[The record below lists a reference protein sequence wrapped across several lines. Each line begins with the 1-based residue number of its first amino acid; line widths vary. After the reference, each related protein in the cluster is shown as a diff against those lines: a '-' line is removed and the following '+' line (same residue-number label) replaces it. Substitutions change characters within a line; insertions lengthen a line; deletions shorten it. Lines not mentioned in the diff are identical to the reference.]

1 MESEDENISTL
12 LCMGFPDIAEIKRA
26 LRLAKNDLNEA
37 VAILTNEQPL
47 SSYGT
52 MPDLSLDV
60 DMKYTSPTEETPS
73 DGTGEGNMEFPVTNL
88 YELDSRVFQDNW
100 SIPYKR
106 DESLGKCLVAATKL
120 AAEGL
125 LEQDEHCKK
134 FIERVMPEAFRKLL
148 TSHATHR
155 WQTEIQEG
163 ILLMCELYIDL
174 LTTRLQYD
182 PVPCT
187 MLNTLSLIFDTKND
201 WNHKNKDQTPRGRW
215 QEGATQSK
223 IEYAKAPESQN
234 TYAREQYGWLCDLVN
249 QYGDKKGFQLIEE
262 KFEKNDSLTA
272 RAMAALLQ
280 PLANCA
286 NLLVADTAQLTLS
299 TCMEFAFKFVENLG
313 ESELKSKDINY
324 ISDLCYSLKV
334 LCCNFWPQH
343 AADCDKARLEIIN
356 RMLRTPHFNCR
367 MNGLKE
373 VSRLIEEAEKA
384 RSKHCISQD
393 AVLEWMSLNKVLS
406 VALEGNIDQ
415 VQYTD
420 RIKAIVEFL
429 GPRLSA
435 EELTNIWNLGE
446 GENSHVQDNVYGIIA
461 AAASKFS
468 LAQFELLNKLIK
480 GKWTESNDRIREKLL
495 QLIGQIGKEA
505 VNSKQVKPV
514 QAILQ
519 LLWEMAHI
527 PEIPKHLVERAF
539 AEHLA
544 TINEMTLNK
553 DAIRRQYVLNCVDDI
568 KRTTHCVLPAVK
580 QLYAICKSYSGKGMS
595 MYNKANKATLG
606 ELNKQHEIVKLLS
619 TSLNKSHAKGVEVT
633 KKLGLPLKPDSMVDG
648 RYTHKEYVD
657 AHLELMMFLLKEG
670 DLYLSWSRCKEL
682 WETLVDNTNSIQ
694 MDHDSIFVWFTKC
707 LTDLE
712 PETQKDLFN
721 QKLLSLTPS
730 STTQKSFSCIKAYFE
745 SVNVFD
751 QRLKKSPSPSYV
763 VERTELVGMSYFW
776 DILTETPKE
785 EIANLAIDM
794 VLNMS
799 YLHVT
804 ARLKKEPGNLH
815 DKFIKNCYT
824 RLENVC
830 QKSENSHDAVLEGC
844 ELETSCSEVKNS
856 LSVNSPISSAV
867 ASTTKTLTSISVS
880 KVMGLSLPNKGLK
893 LQKIRR
899 LLLLA
904 EKYIL
909 SIEVLFDGKRTI
921 LPHAASFFGRPL
933 NIRVK
938 AESPKKDEF
947 ELNSHTNESV
957 GDVKSRIAERLKL
970 DIAKLSIVSV
980 ETSGDEEEVTLED
993 GKGPDGRLVYQ
1004 VGNSEGQKWIVKASG
1019 NSSSSST
1026 AVVVYDAEG
1035 SASNSVS
1042 GGASTSSAGASNSFS
1057 QDKMSSGR
1065 QAFELEQE
1073 RSLPGVI
1080 MAEEG
1085 KIFSILYQL
1094 AEMDDSATIAGI
1106 RRLIHLIPT
1115 DSDISDNLD
1124 SVGYTSPPAAA
1135 DASPKMSPRINKKM
1149 RLPKSED
1156 TLEKSFDASA
1166 PGMCPFRVLYNLEV
1180 LSSRIMPNNSII
1192 SSNANR
1198 FGEDFVKSGGL
1209 RILLNVLEKDAL
1221 PLDIDY
1227 DIRQS
1232 AYFIALQLAGYLLCG
1247 QMVITNDNALFSNP
1261 ISSPMVKPTPAKKT
1275 ALDSTTDV
1283 CKSPLVL
1290 SATKFVQ
1297 TMTESEF
1304 VDLISCLMRVV
1315 WAAAAGKL
1323 YLAAMGIQAAP
1334 KPEKVYIGRRSR
1346 DSSTGSSGSTGSD
1359 TSSVDQALHAGVC
1372 AQQSNISSID
1382 CQIAGEALELFVTCL
1397 SLRQNLIS
1405 RFYDLPSVSDF
1416 IIDTLLGSPSEIVR
1430 QQAADQ
1436 FARLSKIKMVSRALS
1451 MSGEAT
1457 SSSNSPRHFL
1467 ITILLKTPVPLWMP
1481 SCKARTASHQMTS
1494 QCGQYFDLR
1503 CRLFQ
1508 GMSLVEQ
1515 DILQANAVQMIE
1527 DEITW
1532 LFNFSP
1538 CNKTNDSTLL
1548 AGHIKLVKSLLS
1560 CQGVN
1565 KKDVGASIISQ
1576 FITTYLFP
1584 ASKLI
1589 SEGGLANN
1597 IPSKDISPQCDT
1609 PEARAAGYALLIELG
1624 KECSDNLKLI
1634 SKELISL
1641 HHQYDANMVKEHQFE
1656 YEPAIERRSSSNF
1669 VGLKNAGATC
1679 YMNSVIQQLYT
1690 VPGVTEQILGVEIE
1704 NIDEE
1709 TVFYQLQSVFGHLLE
1724 SKLQYYVP
1732 EKFWKCFKL
1741 WGQPVNVRE
1750 QQDAFEFFTQIVDQV
1765 DEYLHSEKKEKIF
1778 SKKFEGVFSDQKI
1791 CEGCPHRYEREQTFM
1806 ALNLTVKSNNLQ
1818 ESLGQFV
1825 KGELLEGD
1833 NAYFCEKCSVKRN
1846 TTKRMC
1852 IRSLPQTL
1860 VIQLKRFH
1868 YDWETNRAL
1877 KFDDYFEFPWVLDMG
1892 PYTAEGISAQEDRDT
1907 FQSKLSP
1914 GLNLNTSLKDVTYNY
1929 DLVGVTVHSGQANAG
1944 HYYSFI
1950 KDRRG
1955 NSVTNANKNKWF
1967 KFNDTTVEGFEMT
1980 DENLEAECFGGKF
1993 KVKKKEGS
2001 NLPEERQRYWNGYIL
2016 VYEARNDHKTP
2027 RTPKKSFSGTSHRRS
2042 VGPGMVRRLTMP
2054 PRISEPGGANQARES
2069 LSQLSDLLE
2078 KGEKR
2083 GIFTSRMP
2091 APIERSIR
2099 EDNLRFM
2106 QNRDVFSEDYYKF
2119 MYELTTTNTYKHRSP
2134 DYKELC
2140 RESVNIA
2147 IQFLFNTYF
2156 HVRRRQR
2163 CVMADWVDAIEAV
2176 ITVCPTTSDWLINYL
2191 SSDGLRYMKP
2201 YLLES
2206 SSRDVRQNFS
2216 QLLEKTLSS
2225 HIKHSGSSESNA
2237 VNSIVTH
2244 LVEMLVRDVP
2254 DNVKFSSQYFWS
2266 LLMFAQMGPQQCKQL
2281 FKLGTFEA
2289 CFQFL
2294 TGLPLLE
2301 TVEEADKNKQTK
2313 WTASQTREFGDLHAL
2328 LAFLILSCD
2337 TKPFMSHKQVD
2348 ERVPS
2353 TRMFPSTDLEPMPTQ
2368 VSTLLYGPLASLYI
2382 SETISACREM
2392 NSSLSLIIEMLAQ
2405 VSFCCKSFSILV
2417 LEELMKQYNS
2427 VSSSELKNL
2436 STLLVELLCI
2446 SDPLQNDRLKL
2457 VIEGTKDLGVD
2468 GLLDLVQNNQNS
2480 DSCRAYQAVKC
2491 LVTASSKCSAVKDHL
2506 ILEPTKWQWAVNWLK
2521 SKMSESSY
2529 WSPST
2534 DSVLSNED
2542 SSTRTFQRTT
2552 SAQVT
2557 LDEANAIL
2565 AEFESDKDTAM
2576 DTNNDTDES
2585 QMKVDEK
2592 DWDLDSIDP

>member
-1 MESEDENISTL
+1 
-12 LCMGFPDIAEIKRA
+12 
-26 LRLAKNDLNEA
+26 
-37 VAILTNEQPL
+37 
-47 SSYGT
+47 
-52 MPDLSLDV
+52 
-60 DMKYTSPTEETPS
+60 MK
-73 DGTGEGNMEFPVTNL
+73 V
-88 YELDSRVFQDNW
+88 
-100 SIPYKR
+100 
-106 DESLGKCLVAATKL
+106 
-120 AAEGL
+120 
-125 LEQDEHCKK
+125 
-134 FIERVMPEAFRKLL
+134 
-148 TSHATHR
+148 
-155 WQTEIQEG
+155 
-163 ILLMCELYIDL
+163 
-174 LTTRLQYD
+174 
-182 PVPCT
+182 
-187 MLNTLSLIFDTKND
+187 
-201 WNHKNKDQTPRGRW
+201 
-215 QEGATQSK
+215 
-223 IEYAKAPESQN
+223 
-234 TYAREQYGWLCDLVN
+234 
-249 QYGDKKGFQLIEE
+249 
-262 KFEKNDSLTA
+262 
-272 RAMAALLQ
+272 
-280 PLANCA
+280 
-286 NLLVADTAQLTLS
+286 
-299 TCMEFAFKFVENLG
+299 
-313 ESELKSKDINY
+313 
-324 ISDLCYSLKV
+324 
-334 LCCNFWPQH
+334 
-343 AADCDKARLEIIN
+343 
-356 RMLRTPHFNCR
+356 
-367 MNGLKE
+367 
-373 VSRLIEEAEKA
+373 
-384 RSKHCISQD
+384 
-393 AVLEWMSLNKVLS
+393 
-406 VALEGNIDQ
+406 
-415 VQYTD
+415 
-420 RIKAIVEFL
+420 
-429 GPRLSA
+429 
-435 EELTNIWNLGE
+435 
-446 GENSHVQDNVYGIIA
+446 
-461 AAASKFS
+461 
-468 LAQFELLNKLIK
+468 
-480 GKWTESNDRIREKLL
+480 
-495 QLIGQIGKEA
+495 
-505 VNSKQVKPV
+505 
-514 QAILQ
+514 
-519 LLWEMAHI
+519 
-527 PEIPKHLVERAF
+527 
-539 AEHLA
+539 
-544 TINEMTLNK
+544 
-553 DAIRRQYVLNCVDDI
+553 
-568 KRTTHCVLPAVK
+568 
-580 QLYAICKSYSGKGMS
+580 
-595 MYNKANKATLG
+595 
-606 ELNKQHEIVKLLS
+606 
-619 TSLNKSHAKGVEVT
+619 
-633 KKLGLPLKPDSMVDG
+633 
-648 RYTHKEYVD
+648 
-657 AHLELMMFLLKEG
+657 
-670 DLYLSWSRCKEL
+670 
-682 WETLVDNTNSIQ
+682 
-694 MDHDSIFVWFTKC
+694 
-707 LTDLE
+707 
-712 PETQKDLFN
+712 
-721 QKLLSLTPS
+721 
-730 STTQKSFSCIKAYFE
+730 
-745 SVNVFD
+745 
-751 QRLKKSPSPSYV
+751 
-763 VERTELVGMSYFW
+763 
-776 DILTETPKE
+776 
-785 EIANLAIDM
+785 
-794 VLNMS
+794 
-799 YLHVT
+799 
-804 ARLKKEPGNLH
+804 
-815 DKFIKNCYT
+815 
-824 RLENVC
+824 
-830 QKSENSHDAVLEGC
+830 
-844 ELETSCSEVKNS
+844 
-856 LSVNSPISSAV
+856 
-867 ASTTKTLTSISVS
+867 
-880 KVMGLSLPNKGLK
+880 
-893 LQKIRR
+893 
-899 LLLLA
+899 
-904 EKYIL
+904 
-909 SIEVLFDGKRTI
+909 
-921 LPHAASFFGRPL
+921 
-933 NIRVK
+933 
-938 AESPKKDEF
+938 ESPKKDEF

-957 GDVKSRIAERLKL
+957 GDVKNRIAERLKV
-970 DIAKLSIVSV
+970 DVGKLSIVSV
-980 ETSGDEEEVTLED
+980 ETSVDEEEVTLED

-1004 VGNSEGQKWIVKASG
+1004 VGNSEGQQWIVKASG

-1026 AVVVYDAEG
+1026 AVVVYDGENSG
-1035 SASNSVS
+1035 SNSIS
-1042 GGASTSSAGASNSFS
+1042 GGASTSSAGASSNFS
-1057 QDKMSSGR
+1057 QDKMSSAR

-1073 RSLPGVI
+1073 RNLPGVI
-1080 MAEEG
+1080 MAEDG

-1124 SVGYTSPPAAA
+1124 SVGYNSSPPAAAA

-1166 PGMCPFRVLYNLEV
+1166 TGMCPFRVLYNLEV

-1247 QMVITNDNALFSNP
+1247 QMVITNDNILFSNP
-1261 ISSPMVKPTPAKKT
+1261 VSSPMVKPTPPKKT

-1359 TSSVDQALHAGVC
+1359 TSSVDQSLHAGVC

-1436 FARLSKIKMVSRALS
+1436 FARLSKIKLVSRALS

-1457 SSSNSPRHFL
+1457 SSSSSPRHFL

-1481 SCKARTASHQMTS
+1481 SCKARTSSHQMTA
-1494 QCGQYFDLR
+1494 QCGEYFDLR
-1503 CRLFQ
+1503 CRLLQ

-1515 DILQANAVQMIE
+1515 DILQSNAVQMIE

-1548 AGHIKLVKSLLS
+1548 AGHIKLVKALLS

-1589 SEGGLANN
+1589 SEGGLSNN
-1597 IPSKDISPQCDT
+1597 TPSKDISPLCDT
-1609 PEARAAGYALLIELG
+1609 PEARAAGYALLIELT
-1624 KECSDNLKLI
+1624 KDCSDNLKLI
-1634 SKELISL
+1634 SKELIGL

-1704 NIDEE
+1704 NLDEE
-1709 TVFYQLQSVFGHLLE
+1709 TVFYQLQSVFGYLLE

-1818 ESLGQFV
+1818 ESLAQFV

-1852 IRSLPQTL
+1852 IRSLPHTL

-1892 PYTAEGISAQEDRDT
+1892 PYTAEGISAQEDRDN

-1914 GLNLNTSLKDVTYNY
+1914 GLSLNTSLKDVTYNY

-1955 NSVTNANKNKWF
+1955 NSVTNVNKNKWF
-1967 KFNDTTVEGFEMT
+1967 KFNDTTVESFEMS

-2091 APIERSIR
+2091 ASIERSIR

-2119 MYELTTTNTYKHRSP
+2119 MYELATVNTVSP
-2134 DYKELC
+2134 
-2140 RESVNIA
+2140 
-2147 IQFLFNTYF
+2147 
-2156 HVRRRQR
+2156 
-2163 CVMADWVDAIEAV
+2163 
-2176 ITVCPTTSDWLINYL
+2176 SD
-2191 SSDGLRYMKP
+2191 K
-2201 YLLES
+2201 
-2206 SSRDVRQNFS
+2206 
-2216 QLLEKTLSS
+2216 EKT
-2225 HIKHSGSSESNA
+2225 GYN
-2237 VNSIVTH
+2237 
-2244 LVEMLVRDVP
+2244 
-2254 DNVKFSSQYFWS
+2254 
-2266 LLMFAQMGPQQCKQL
+2266 L
-2281 FKLGTFEA
+2281 F
-2289 CFQFL
+2289 
-2294 TGLPLLE
+2294 
-2301 TVEEADKNKQTK
+2301 
-2313 WTASQTREFGDLHAL
+2313 
-2328 LAFLILSCD
+2328 
-2337 TKPFMSHKQVD
+2337 
-2348 ERVPS
+2348 
-2353 TRMFPSTDLEPMPTQ
+2353 
-2368 VSTLLYGPLASLYI
+2368 
-2382 SETISACREM
+2382 
-2392 NSSLSLIIEMLAQ
+2392 
-2405 VSFCCKSFSILV
+2405 
-2417 LEELMKQYNS
+2417 
-2427 VSSSELKNL
+2427 
-2436 STLLVELLCI
+2436 LLV
-2446 SDPLQNDRLKL
+2446 Q
-2457 VIEGTKDLGVD
+2457 T
-2468 GLLDLVQNNQNS
+2468 Q
-2480 DSCRAYQAVKC
+2480 
-2491 LVTASSKCSAVKDHL
+2491 
-2506 ILEPTKWQWAVNWLK
+2506 K
-2521 SKMSESSY
+2521 S
-2529 WSPST
+2529 
-2534 DSVLSNED
+2534 
-2542 SSTRTFQRTT
+2542 
-2552 SAQVT
+2552 
-2557 LDEANAIL
+2557 
-2565 AEFESDKDTAM
+2565 
-2576 DTNNDTDES
+2576 
-2585 QMKVDEK
+2585 
-2592 DWDLDSIDP
+2592 

>member
-1 MESEDENISTL
+1 
-12 LCMGFPDIAEIKRA
+12 
-26 LRLAKNDLNEA
+26 
-37 VAILTNEQPL
+37 
-47 SSYGT
+47 

-60 DMKYTSPTEETPS
+60 DMKYTSPTGETPA
-73 DGTGEGNMEFPVTNL
+73 DGNGEGNMEFPVTNL

-182 PVPCT
+182 PVPCS
-187 MLNTLSLIFDTKND
+187 MLNTLALIFDTKND

-215 QEGATQSK
+215 QENTTGTQSK

-262 KFEKNDSLTA
+262 KFEKNENLTA

-299 TCMEFAFKFVENLG
+299 SCMEFAFKFVENLG

-343 AADCDKARLEIIN
+343 AADCDKSRLEIIN

-429 GPRLSA
+429 GPRLSS

-480 GKWTESNDRIREKLL
+480 GKWLESNDRIREKLL

-682 WETLVDNTNSIQ
+682 WETLVDNPVSIQ

-721 QKLLSLTPS
+721 QKLLSLSPS

-751 QRLKKSPSPSYV
+751 QRLKKSPSPTYV

-785 EIANLAIDM
+785 EIANLAIDT

-815 DKFIKNCYT
+815 DKFIKNCYS

-830 QKSENSHDAVLEGC
+830 QKSENNHDAVLEGC

-867 ASTTKTLTSISVS
+867 ANTTKTLTSISVS

-957 GDVKSRIAERLKL
+957 GDVKARIAERLKV
-970 DIAKLSIVSV
+970 DVAKLSIVSV
-980 ETSGDEEEVTLED
+980 ETRGEEDEVTLED

-1004 VGNSEGQKWIVKASG
+1004 VGNSEGQQWIVKASG

-1026 AVVVYDAEG
+1026 AVVVYDGEG
-1035 SASNSVS
+1035 SSTNASSA
-1042 GGASTSSAGASNSFS
+1042 GASTSSAGASSSFC
-1057 QDKMSSGR
+1057 QEKMSSGR

-1080 MAEEG
+1080 MAEDG

-1124 SVGYTSPPAAA
+1124 SVGYTSPPAAAA

-1247 QMVITNDNALFSNP
+1247 QMVITNDNVPFSNP
-1261 ISSPMVKPTPAKKT
+1261 ISSPMVKPTPAKKS

-1290 SATKFVQ
+1290 SASKFVQ
-1297 TMTESEF
+1297 TMSEAEF

-1359 TSSVDQALHAGVC
+1359 TSSVDQSLHAGVC

-1397 SLRQNLIS
+1397 SLRQNLIA

-1436 FARLSKIKMVSRALS
+1436 FARLSKIKLVSRALS
-1451 MSGEAT
+1451 MSGETT

-1481 SCKARTASHQMTS
+1481 SCKARTSSHQMTS

-1503 CRLFQ
+1503 CRLLQ

-1515 DILQANAVQMIE
+1515 DILQANSVQMIE

-1565 KKDVGASIISQ
+1565 KKEVGSSIISQ

-1597 IPSKDISPQCDT
+1597 LPSKDISPQCDT
-1609 PEARAAGYALLIELG
+1609 PEARAAGYALLIELA

-1818 ESLGQFV
+1818 ESLAQFV

-1833 NAYFCEKCSVKRN
+1833 NAYFCEKCSIKRN

-1877 KFDDYFEFPWVLDMG
+1877 KFDDFFEFPWVLDMG
-1892 PYTAEGISAQEDRDT
+1892 PYTAEGISAQEDRDN

-1914 GLNLNTSLKDVTYNY
+1914 GLNLNTSLKDVTNNY

-2001 NLPEERQRYWNGYIL
+2001 SLPEERQRYWNGYIL

-2119 MYELTTTNTYKHRSP
+2119 MYELTTANTYKHRSS

-2140 RESVNIA
+2140 RESVNLA

-2176 ITVCPTTSDWLINYL
+2176 ITVCPTASEWLVNYL
-2191 SSDGLRYMKP
+2191 SSDGLRYLKP

-2237 VNSIVTH
+2237 VTGIVTH

-2266 LLMFAQMGPQQCKQL
+2266 LLMFAQMGPPQCKQL

-2294 TGLPLLE
+2294 TGVPLLE
-2301 TVEEADKNKQTK
+2301 TAEEGDKNKQK
-2313 WTASQTREFGDLHAL
+2313 QWTASQTREFGDLHAL
-2328 LAFLILSCD
+2328 LAYLIQSCD
-2337 TKPFMSHKQVD
+2337 TKPFMSHNTVE

-2353 TRMFPSTDLEPMPTQ
+2353 TSTFPSTELEKMPTQ

-2446 SDPLQNDRLKL
+2446 SDPLQNDRLKF